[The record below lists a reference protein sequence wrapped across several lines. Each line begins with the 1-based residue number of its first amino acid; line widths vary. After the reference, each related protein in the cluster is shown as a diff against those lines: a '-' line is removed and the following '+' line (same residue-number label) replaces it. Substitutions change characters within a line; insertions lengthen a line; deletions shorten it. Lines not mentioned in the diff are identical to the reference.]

1 MQWTDRLGYRL
12 KLRDL
17 HILVA
22 VVECGSMSKAARR
35 LAVSPPVIS
44 KAIADIERTFGVRM
58 LDRTPH
64 GVEPTPHGRALLD
77 SGIAAFDALKQGARQ
92 IEFLSNPTV
101 GEVRVGCSE
110 PFAAGLLPAIVEKM
124 GRQYPGIV
132 CHVVQTPSAP
142 TLEFRELRERR
153 VDLMV
158 ARFDTSI
165 AVDLAVEILYHEQPY
180 VVAGLRSKW
189 ARRRRIALAELVNEP
204 WIMTP
209 ADTLPTFL
217 FEGAFDRRK
226 VPLPK
231 PAVVSLSIHLRNAL
245 LPSGHYL
252 GMLPGSLLRYG
263 VLRDKVK
270 VLPVEFPADSGPVGI
285 IMLKNRSVSPTAKL
299 FIDVAQKLAEPL
311 RAVPATPKAGA
322 RR

>member
-1 MQWTDRLGYRL
+1 MQWIDRLGYRL

-17 HILVA
+17 HILLA

-35 LAVSPPVIS
+35 LAVSPPVVS
-44 KAIADIERTFGVRM
+44 KAIADIEHTFGVRM
-58 LDRTPH
+58 LDRTPQ

-92 IEFLSNPTV
+92 IEFLSDPTV

-110 PFAAGLLPAIVEKM
+110 PFAAGLLPAIVEEM

-153 VDLMV
+153 VDLVV

-165 AVDLAVEILYHEQPY
+165 AEDLEVEILYQEQPY
-180 VVAGLRSKW
+180 VVAGRRSKW
-189 ARRRRIALAELVNEP
+189 ARRRRIALAEPVGEP
-204 WIMTP
+204 WLMTP
-209 ADTLPTFL
+209 ADTLPTLL
-217 FEGAFDRRK
+217 FERAFERRN
-226 VPLPK
+226 VALPK

-285 IMLKNRSVSPTAKL
+285 ITLKNRSVSASAEL
-299 FIDVAQKLAEPL
+299 FVAVARKLAEPL
-311 RAVPATPKAGA
+311 RAMPAKPRA
-322 RR
+322 RPRR